1 MGSVS
6 RMFRTG
12 GRATVTVCPASCE
25 EAYTGSSLNAA
36 NKLSATKLEWLV
48 SISSGRHISVYSDS
62 CSIETSR
69 VCVRSSRRTIKYD
82 VSHELRV
89 LPNWVTRTTLPK
101 AVRFVNQPC
110 GSAQINELRFD

>member
-36 NKLSATKLEWLV
+36 NKLSATKLEWPV

-62 CSIETSR
+62 CAIETRRAEPNGASDTVR
-69 VCVRSSRRTIKYD
+69 TSNRSTIEKSMPVRDGNGPFQFGGRQFVCGV
-82 VSHELRV
+82 
-89 LPNWVTRTTLPK
+89 
-101 AVRFVNQPC
+101 
-110 GSAQINELRFD
+110 